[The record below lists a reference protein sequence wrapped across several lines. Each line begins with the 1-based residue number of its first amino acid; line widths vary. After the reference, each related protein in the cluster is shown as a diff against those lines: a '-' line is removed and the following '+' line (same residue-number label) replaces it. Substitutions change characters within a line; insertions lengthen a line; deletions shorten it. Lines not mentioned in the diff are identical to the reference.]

1 MFKRLDKIS
10 YEQLDDALHPEYE
23 TRNTRVS
30 EYLRKYGQ
38 GKIDTLPTDNRP
50 TVQDDRSTDEML
62 QDGFEPSLG
71 TEQLDVLLE
80 FEAKKEDFMKM
91 QEDIEMT
98 QKDKESFDAAVKI
111 INDAN
116 SSQQDKFNAYEVLE
130 ELQKKCKVIRARK

>member
-10 YEQLDDALHPEYE
+10 YEQLDDALHPEHE

-50 TVQDDRSTDEML
+50 TVQDDRSTEEML
-62 QDGFEPSLG
+62 QEGFEPSLG

-80 FEAKKEDFMKM
+80 FEAKKDDFLKM
-91 QEDIEMT
+91 QDDIAMT

-116 SSQQDKFNAYEVLE
+116 SSQQDKFAAYEVLE
-130 ELQKKCKVIRARK
+130 ELEKKCKVIRARK